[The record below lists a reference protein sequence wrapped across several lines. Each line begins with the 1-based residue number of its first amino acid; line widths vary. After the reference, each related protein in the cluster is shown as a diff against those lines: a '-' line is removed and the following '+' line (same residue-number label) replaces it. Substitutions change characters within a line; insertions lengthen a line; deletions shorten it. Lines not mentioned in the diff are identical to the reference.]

1 MLTKLDAVNII
12 LDSIGESRVLS
23 LEDSVSDARLALE
36 KLEEVSKEVQGRGWH
51 RNTERREILLDNAG
65 KAVLPNNVLRVDS
78 VGDSATINVVTRRD
92 TNGFNYLF
100 NLSDNKFVF
109 DGPIEV
115 EMIKEFDYEDLSLEL
130 QYYIAYRAARQF
142 QETQMGSQALDT
154 FTLRQEQDA
163 FAALQMA
170 EAELEDNNCLY
181 NSATLV
187 QMTRRYNRFY

>member
-100 NLSDNKFVF
+100 NLSDNTFVF
-109 DGPIEV
+109 DGPVEV
-115 EMIKEFDYEDLSLEL
+115 EMVKEFDYEDLSLEL

>member
-100 NLSDNKFVF
+100 NLSDNTFVF

-115 EMIKEFDYEDLSLEL
+115 EMVKEFDYEDLSLEL

>member
-115 EMIKEFDYEDLSLEL
+115 EMVKEFDYEDLSLEL

>member
-1 MLTKLDAVNII
+1 
-12 LDSIGESRVLS
+12 
-23 LEDSVSDARLALE
+23 
-36 KLEEVSKEVQGRGWH
+36 
-51 RNTERREILLDNAG
+51 
-65 KAVLPNNVLRVDS
+65 
-78 VGDSATINVVTRRD
+78 
-92 TNGFNYLF
+92 
-100 NLSDNKFVF
+100 
-109 DGPIEV
+109 
-115 EMIKEFDYEDLSLEL
+115 MIKEFDYEDLSLEL